1 MSSIDL
7 LIKPLHEY
15 IMSFPDVKL
24 VSKPDINSKRSHG
37 YCIDDFKPR
46 FVAFEPKVNFI
57 KVKLDFNGNVP
68 DYPTNLCKP
77 TSRNNWNCQCDIKSL
92 NDFEKIKPLI
102 KHAYNSKKEEIKEA
116 EH

>member
-7 LIKPLHEY
+7 LIEPMHEY

-24 VSKPDINSKRSHG
+24 VSNPDTHSKQSHG

-46 FVAFEPKVNFI
+46 FVAFEPNVNFI
-57 KVKLDFNGNVP
+57 KVQLDFNGNVP
-68 DYPTNLCKP
+68 DYSTKLCKP
-77 TSRNNWNCQCDIKSL
+77 TTRNNWNCRCNIKSL
-92 NDFEKIKPLI
+92 NDFEEIKPLI
-102 KHAYNSKKEEIKEA
+102 KLAYNSKKEKIKKA